1 VGGSAR
7 PAGGDHRT
15 EEGGG
20 HLTHELK
27 LQRLLDAQAEVVFDT
42 IVDPEVTDELFTPPE
57 LPGFRLVDSSIDLRV
72 GGAWTIVQ
80 EGPEGER
87 YDLTYVFTEVD
98 RPRRL
103 GATFTMRY
111 TPSGRV
117 DHSEV
122 AFTLEDQG
130 GKTLLTL
137 VQSGFETEEMR
148 DEYLSGAPG
157 FLDAVE
163 RAVTARMGT

>member
-1 VGGSAR
+1 M
-7 PAGGDHRT
+7 T
-15 EEGGG
+15 Y
-20 HLTHELK
+20 ELR
-27 LQRLLDAQAEVVFDT
+27 LERLLDAPSEVVFDT
-42 IVDPEVTDELFTPPE
+42 IVDPDATSELFTPPE
-57 LPGFRLVDSSIDLRV
+57 LPGFRTLDSSIDLRV
-72 GGAWTIVQ
+72 GGTWTIVQ

-103 GATFTMRY
+103 AATFTMRY
-111 TPSGRV
+111 TPSGRF
-117 DHSEV
+117 DRSDV

-148 DEYLSGAPG
+148 DEYLAGAPG

-163 RAVTARMGT
+163 RTVLSRVAH